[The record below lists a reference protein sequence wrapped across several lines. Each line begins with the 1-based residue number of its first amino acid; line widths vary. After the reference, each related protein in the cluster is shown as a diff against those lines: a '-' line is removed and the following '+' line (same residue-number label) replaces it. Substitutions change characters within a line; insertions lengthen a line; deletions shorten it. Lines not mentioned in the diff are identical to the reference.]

1 MTMATSLRIDTAI
14 QPASYLRVL
23 LYMSLASAMV
33 ILAWL
38 ATLSVWQYIIILI
51 VAAAVTGYL
60 ILSRPRL
67 LHMSQPPLSQR
78 VDRGWQLMIRTS
90 RGDELWQAQMVDV
103 HNYRWAM
110 SFEFDIVEPY
120 QRSLSITIFR
130 DQMSAEQWRELNIL
144 ANVSSAKRK

>member
-23 LYMSLASAMV
+23 FYMSLTSAMV

-38 ATLSVWQYIIILI
+38 ASLNIWQYVVILI

-60 ILSRPRL
+60 ILSRPVL

-110 SFEFDIVEPY
+110 IFEFDIVEPY
-120 QRSLSITIFR
+120 QRSLSMTIFR
-130 DQMSAEQWRELNIL
+130 DQVSAEQWRELNIL
-144 ANVSSAKRK
+144 ANISTDKP

>member
-23 LYMSLASAMV
+23 LYTSLASAMV

-38 ATLSVWQYIIILI
+38 ASLSVWQYIIILI

-78 VDRGWQLMIRTS
+78 VNRGWQLMIRTS

-103 HNYRWAM
+103 HNYRCAM
-110 SFEFDIVEPY
+110 IFEFDIIEPY
-120 QRSLSITIFR
+120 QHSLSMTIFR
-130 DQMSAEQWRELNIL
+130 DQVSAEQWRELNIL
-144 ANVSSAKRK
+144 ANVSSAKSK